1 MNKERVYGIVT
12 TDQGLPSS
20 RIRFGRSRR
29 GSMGDRVTDLLRA
42 IWIAAVAFLG
52 AGLLGILPA
61 FGQKAQPS
69 PAPSLTQGSFSY
81 DFRSPGTGKVLSGP
95 TLGFSPVTLHN
106 VSQADTPYFPVFGPF
121 PNGDPNHFISFR
133 VFAPARYVVAV
144 DRSSLSVSAPQAFAV
159 FTVSPSDTSQEIQ
172 VRFEHNPAVSDMIP
186 IFGGLTG
193 NFTIQRLYSLTVNNG
208 SGTGNYLEGKLV
220 KVTADPPPAGQEFAG
235 WTGDIAI
242 LSNPFLATTTAIITA
257 MDVNIAATYSNL
269 PTYTVAV
276 TNGTSSGD
284 YPAGARVSITADA
297 PPAGQQF
304 AGWTGNVTFAN
315 VSSPTTT
322 FTMPS
327 SAVAVTATYSGMS
340 ANDMVR
346 YYPRQGATAKM
357 IGGVFE
363 GTNGDPVA
371 GPYTEIHTITTNPP
385 PSWSSVNA
393 DLGDYRYLRYRAP
406 NGSYGN
412 VAEIEF
418 YRAGVKLTGTGFGTP
433 GSWNNVGNTFAKAL
447 DGDVQTY
454 FDGPVSDGN
463 FVGIDTGN
471 GASSMVRYYPRQGA
485 TAKMIGGVFE
495 GTNGDP
501 VAGPYTEIHTI
512 TANPPPSWS
521 SVNADLGDYR
531 YLRYRAPNGSYGN
544 VAEIEF
550 YRAGVKL
557 TGTGFGTPGSWNNV
571 GNTFAKALDGDV
583 QTYFDGPVSDGNF
596 VGIDTGNGASSM
608 VRYYPRQGAT
618 AKMIGG
624 VFEGT
629 NGDPVAGPYT
639 EIHTITANPPPSWSS
654 VNADLGDYRYL
665 RYRAPNGSYGN
676 VAEIEFYRAGVK
688 LTGTGFGTPG
698 SWNNVGNTFAKAL
711 DGDVQTYFDGPVSDG
726 NFVGIDI
733 GDAAPGTGLRGE

>member
-1 MNKERVYGIVT
+1 MNKEHVYGIVT

-42 IWIAAVAFLG
+42 IWIAAVAFFG

-61 FGQKAQPS
+61 FGQQA
-69 PAPSLTQGSFSY
+69 QGSFSY

-220 KVTADPPPAGQEFAG
+220 KVTADPPPAGQEFAS

-242 LSNPFLATTTAIITA
+242 LSNPFLATTTAIIAA

-447 DGDVQTY
+447 DGNVQTY

-512 TANPPPSWS
+512 TTNPPPSWS

-639 EIHTITANPPPSWSS
+639 EIHTITTNPPPSWSS
-654 VNADLGDYRYL
+654 VNADLRDYRYL

>member
-1 MNKERVYGIVT
+1 MNKEHVYGIVT

-42 IWIAAVAFLG
+42 IWIAAVAFFG

-61 FGQKAQPS
+61 FGQQA
-69 PAPSLTQGSFSY
+69 QGSFSY

-220 KVTADPPPAGQEFAG
+220 KVTADPPPAGQEFAS

-242 LSNPFLATTTAIITA
+242 LSNPFLATTTAIIAA

-512 TANPPPSWS
+512 TTNPPPSWS

-639 EIHTITANPPPSWSS
+639 EIHTITTNPPPSWSS
-654 VNADLGDYRYL
+654 VNADLRDYRYL

>member
-1 MNKERVYGIVT
+1 MNKEHVYGIVT

-61 FGQKAQPS
+61 FGQQA
-69 PAPSLTQGSFSY
+69 QGSFSY

-220 KVTADPPPAGQEFAG
+220 KVTADPPPAGQEFAS

-512 TANPPPSWS
+512 TTNPPPSWS

-639 EIHTITANPPPSWSS
+639 EIHTITTNPPPSWSS